1 MISKNIANLYARDN
15 KVAIDIAERDIL
27 LTYALK
33 LLEEKGWLERMVFK
47 GGTCLRKFYIGKL
60 MRFSLDLDF
69 TDLNRESPD
78 DLILELAE
86 LFNSEYHGIRFSVD
100 SKDFYVRDD
109 RLSCGAVIQYAHAFH
124 KSAFDLELSLREPVL
139 LPPTERPLMKTSYQS
154 YLEFSPPVV
163 SCLDLLELQ
172 AEKIRASYQRLRSR
186 DVYDLGLLSGHP
198 FDKELLRLLV
208 VLKFW
213 HVRGE
218 FHPGKWL
225 EKLESSAYD
234 WDDLKRLLRKD
245 QKIDP
250 KALVRTCVQRY
261 RFLTELTA
269 DEEKIRTDTKRHH
282 ETALVKRI
290 REKIGN

>member
-1 MISKNIANLYARDN
+1 MISRNIANLYARDN
-15 KVAIDIAERDIL
+15 KVALDIAERDIL

-69 TDLNRESPD
+69 TDLERERPD

-86 LFNSEYHGIRFSVD
+86 LFNSEYHGVHFSAAP
-100 SKDFYVRDD
+100 KDFYVRDD

-139 LPPTERPLMKTSYQS
+139 LLPTKKSLMKTSYQS

-172 AEKIRASYQRLRSR
+172 AEKIRAAYQRLRSR
-186 DVYDLGLLSGHP
+186 DVYDLGLLAGHP
-198 FDKELLRLLV
+198 FDKGLLRLLV

-218 FHPGKWL
+218 FSPEKWL
-225 EKLESSAYD
+225 ERLESNAYD

-250 KALVRTCVQRY
+250 KTLVRKCIQRY
-261 RFLTELTA
+261 RFLTELTS
-269 DEEKIRTDTKRHH
+269 EEERIRTDTKRHH

-290 REKIGN
+290 QQKIRE

>member
-15 KVAIDIAERDIL
+15 KAALDIAERDIL

-33 LLEEKGWLERMVFK
+33 LLEEKGRLERMVFK

-69 TDLNRESPD
+69 TDLKRERPD

-86 LFNSEYHGIRFSVD
+86 LFNSEYHGVRFSVD

-109 RLSCGAVIQYAHAFH
+109 RLSCGAVIKYSHAFH
-124 KSAFDLELSLREPVL
+124 ESTFDLELSLREPVL
-139 LPPTERPLMKTSYQS
+139 LPPMRKSLMKTSYQS
-154 YLEFSPPVV
+154 YLEFPPPVV
-163 SCLDLLELQ
+163 SCLNLLELQ

-186 DVYDLGLLSGHP
+186 DIYDLSLLAGYP
-198 FDKELLRLLV
+198 FDRRLLRLLV
-208 VLKFW
+208 ILKFW

-218 FHPGKWL
+218 FSPEKWI
-225 EKLESSAYD
+225 ERLESGAYD

-245 QKIDP
+245 QRIDP
-250 KALVRTCVQRY
+250 KSLVRKCVQSY
-261 RFLTELTA
+261 RFLTELTS
-269 DEEKIRTDTKRHH
+269 DEEKILTDTKRRR

-290 REKIGN
+290 QQRIRE